1 MEALELVQQLDE
13 TRGSWLYLKRR
24 IVGLGEDQEALT
36 EVRRLEQFITPDSER
51 AELAIT
57 SDYQGR
63 QPGIKKPNPYSAP
76 SNWLS
81 TKPVGSLG

>member
-1 MEALELVQQLDE
+1 MEALELVQQMDE
-13 TRGSWLYLKRR
+13 TRGSWLDSKRR
-24 IVGLGEDQEALT
+24 IGGLREDQEALT
-36 EVRRLEQFITPDSER
+36 EVRWLEQFTALNSKR
-51 AELAIT
+51 VELAIT
-57 SDYQGR
+57 SDCQER